1 MDQARE
7 LLTIG
12 HSTHPIGRFL
22 ELLRT
27 HDVELVADVRRY
39 PGSRRNP
46 QFGEEALAA
55 SLEGAGIAYEWFGEV
70 LGGRRSVV
78 AGSPNSGWRV
88 EAFQGYA
95 DHMISDEFAG
105 GVERLEALAGMH
117 RTVVMCA
124 EAHPSRCHRRLLADA
139 MTLRGW
145 RVRHVLADGA
155 VEAHELTPFARIDG
169 DFLTYPPAQGRL
181 V

>member
-12 HSTHPIGRFL
+12 HSTHPIERFL
-22 ELLRT
+22 ELLRAPG
-27 HDVELVADVRRY
+27 VELVADVRRF

-46 QFGEEALAA
+46 QFGEQALAK
-55 SLEGAGIAYEWFGEV
+55 SLDDAGIAYEWLGDA
-70 LGGRRSVV
+70 LGGRRRVGE
-78 AGSPNSGWRV
+78 GSPNSGWRV

-95 DHMISDEFAG
+95 DHMTSDEFVG

-139 MTLRGW
+139 MILRGW
-145 RVRHVLADGA
+145 RVLHILPDGTI
-155 VEAHELTPFARIDG
+155 EAHELTPFAHVEG
-169 DFLTYPPAQGRL
+169 EFLTYPPAQGRL
-181 V
+181 M